1 MREFQLKH
9 LFPASYLHSIQISDS
24 DCANSFIKE
33 RLALANYKSVI
44 LNQLGIDSISSIR
57 QASSPMLTSGALEG
71 GKSNTH
77 SIEAYLLHE
86 SLPKPRPYASL

>member
-9 LFPASYLHSIQISDS
+9 LFLLYLHSIQISDS

-33 RLALANYKSVI
+33 RLALANYKSFI

-57 QASSPMLTSGALEG
+57 QASPLC
-71 GKSNTH
+71 
-77 SIEAYLLHE
+77 
-86 SLPKPRPYASL
+86 